1 MRQIVFIF
9 VAILGALTAAG
20 DSTETLKPYNELDE
34 PTRALVDKACAG
46 FGEERVLSR
55 VRTTRR
61 IATTT
66 QAGASAGQAEKIAI
80 DSISEYPDHHL
91 VHIRAANGTMTLG
104 IEEST
109 SYMIPSP
116 DKQKIK
122 NAAIKLTPEER
133 TDLIHYFS
141 ADPFFV
147 VKMRHN
153 PSYTFAA
160 GRSLQLGDKSCQVLR
175 ANIDGLEID
184 WTIDL
189 ESGRLLRAE
198 AAGEA
203 SEFSDWQQIG
213 GVAVPFKVRTTKN
226 GAFVSETKLAKYE
239 VNPEIDAYTAFRVP
253 DLWLARWKV
262 PPTRGYYGTQ
272 TVYVF
277 LYWLN

>member
-1 MRQIVFIF
+1 MRQIAFIF
-9 VAILGALTAAG
+9 VAILAALTAAG
-20 DSTETLKPYNELDE
+20 DNVAPLKPYNELDE
-34 PTRALVDKACAG
+34 PTRALVEKACAG
-46 FGEERVLSR
+46 FGEEKVLSR
-55 VRTTRR
+55 VKTTRR

-66 QAGASAGQAEKIAI
+66 QAGSDAGPAGKIAI

-116 DKQKIK
+116 DKQQIK
-122 NAAIKLTPEER
+122 GAAIKLTPEER
-133 TDLIHYFS
+133 ADLIHYFS

-147 VKMRHN
+147 VKMRRN
-153 PSYTFAA
+153 PSYKFAA
-160 GRSLQLGDKSCQVLR
+160 GPSLQLEDRSCQVLH
-175 ANIDGLEID
+175 ANIDGLDVD

-189 ESGRLLRAE
+189 DSGRLLRAE
-198 AAGEA
+198 VAGER
-203 SEFSDWQQIG
+203 SEFSDWHDVG
-213 GVAVPFKVRTTKN
+213 GVNVPFKVRTTKN
-226 GAFVSETKLAKYE
+226 GSFVSETKLAKYE

-253 DLWLARWKV
+253 DLWFTRWKV
-262 PPTRGYYGTQ
+262 PPTRGYYGSQ